1 MTVCPRDT
9 LLHSRPKLSF
19 LLLAKQEFRHLP
31 EKCQGSP
38 FLLYI
43 PPDGFP
49 TRNQRNVCAAARSA
63 LQDTGEARADKRRP
77 ARAVSSRSF
86 GTPKQRGISRHV
98 PDRHDVSPSFA
109 DLPTV
114 SFHSGPAVAGANGD
128 TSGSMTGRDPARRN
142 SCLSWNRKSHR
153 LPRQTLVRP
162 ARPYLNPPSFTYLLY
177 TSCLSPYIV
186 LLSAGH
192 AVRICR
198 TQRSVIVS

>member
-86 GTPKQRGISRHV
+86 GTPEFLPVMESEE
-98 PDRHDVSPSFA
+98 SP
-109 DLPTV
+109 L
-114 SFHSGPAVAGANGD
+114 
-128 TSGSMTGRDPARRN
+128 
-142 SCLSWNRKSHR
+142 C

-177 TSCLSPYIV
+177 TSRLSPYIVSRV